1 MNGADSVVQT
11 LVDCGVEACFANPGT
26 SEIHLVASLNKQK
39 TIRGVLCLHEG
50 VATGAADGYG
60 RMAEKPAMTLLHLGP
75 GLANGLANL
84 HNARRAASPVVNIIG
99 GHASHHNR
107 YAHAAL
113 NSDIE
118 GFARPVSAWTLSTAS
133 ALTAPGDAARAVEAA
148 QRPPGQVA
156 TLIVPADAAW
166 TEAVRP
172 AKPLPRPPMASSTAV
187 DAVDAVAAALRR
199 SPRSGLLLR
208 GQALQEQ
215 GLAAAGRIAAKTGA
229 RILYDTLFPRMQRG
243 AGRVRAD
250 RIPYFPEAAMEFM
263 ADLEVLVLVG
273 TNPPVSLFGSPDK
286 PSLLAPEGCR
296 IICLAREYEDGVGA
310 LEGLAEAVG
319 APASPGAVTEL
330 AVSAPSDDATLAA
343 ATIGQ
348 AIAYHMPEQ
357 AIIVDD
363 SGSSGFASHGGTAT
377 ARPHDYLFVAG
388 GSIGWGLA
396 AAAGAAVARPD
407 RKVVCLTGDGSGAM
421 AMQALWT
428 QARER
433 LDTVTVVYSNRAY
446 AILDV
451 EWARA
456 GLGNSAPASYFGLDG
471 PAIDWVGLAGAM
483 GVEASRAE
491 STGAFSDQFAAAIR
505 TRGPRLIEAVI

>member
-11 LVDCGVEACFANPGT
+11 LVDCSVEACFANPGT
-26 SEIHLVASLNKQK
+26 SEIHLVASLNNQK
-39 TIRGVLCLHEG
+39 AIRPVLCLHEG

-60 RMAEKPAMTLLHLGP
+60 RMAEKPAITLLHLGP

-107 YAHAAL
+107 YSHAGL
-113 NSDIE
+113 TSDIE

-166 TEAVRP
+166 SEAARP
-172 AKPLPRPPMASSTAV
+172 AQPLPRPPMANST
-187 DAVDAVAAALRR
+187 AVDAVAAALRQG
-199 SPRSGLLLR
+199 PRSALLLR
-208 GQALQEQ
+208 GQALKEQ
-215 GLAAAGRIAAKTGA
+215 GLVAAGRIAAKTGA
-229 RILYDTLFPRMQRG
+229 RILYDTLFPRIQRG

-250 RIPYFPEAAMEFM
+250 RIPYFPEVAMELL
-263 ADLEVLVLVG
+263 ADLELLVLVG

-296 IICLAREYEDGVGA
+296 IICLAREYEDGVAA

-330 AVSAPSDDATLAA
+330 AVSLPPGEATLAP
-343 ATIGQ
+343 ATVGQ

-363 SGSSGFASHGGTAT
+363 SSSSGFASHGGSAT
-377 ARPHDYLFVAG
+377 ARPHDYLFVGG

-396 AAAGAAVARPD
+396 AAVGAAVARPD
-407 RKVVCLTGDGSGAM
+407 RKVICLTGDGSGAM

-428 QARER
+428 QAREQ
-433 LDTVTVVYSNRAY
+433 LDIVTVVYSNRAY
-446 AILDV
+446 AILDI

-456 GLGNSAPASYFGLDG
+456 GLGNSAPASYFGLEG
-471 PAIDWVGLAGAM
+471 PAIDWVGLARAM

-491 STGAFSDQFAAAIR
+491 STGAFSDQFAAAMR
-505 TRGPRLIEAVI
+505 ARGPRLIEAVI